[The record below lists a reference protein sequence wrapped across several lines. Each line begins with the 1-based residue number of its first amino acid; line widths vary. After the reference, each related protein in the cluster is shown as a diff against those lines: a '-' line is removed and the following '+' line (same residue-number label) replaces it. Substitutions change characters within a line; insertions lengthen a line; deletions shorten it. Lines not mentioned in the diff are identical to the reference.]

1 MKELTELEVA
11 KKLSNE
17 FSWYN
22 RILDIYSNLNLYK
35 IINYMSVISRKKKEK
50 ELNYKL
56 SYKLEKQLH
65 NRKKK

>member
-35 IINYMSVISRKKKEK
+35 IINYMGVISRKKKEK

>member
-11 KKLSNE
+11 KKLSSE

-35 IINYMSVISRKKKEK
+35 IINYMGIISKKKKEK

-56 SYKLEKQLH
+56 SYKLEKQLN

>member
-35 IINYMSVISRKKKEK
+35 IINYMGVISRKKKEK

-56 SYKLEKQLH
+56 SYKLEKQLN

>member
-11 KKLSNE
+11 KKLVNE
-17 FSWYN
+17 FSWNN
-22 RILDIYSNLNLYK
+22 RILDIYPNLNLYK
-35 IINYMSVISRKKKEK
+35 IINYMNVISRKKKE
-50 ELNYKL
+50 EEFNYRL

>member
-11 KKLSNE
+11 KKLSSE

-35 IINYMSVISRKKKEK
+35 IINYMGVISRKKKEK

>member
-11 KKLSNE
+11 KKLSSE

-50 ELNYKL
+50 EVNCKL
-56 SYKLEKQLH
+56 SYKLEKQLQ